1 MVVQAH
7 TVVRS
12 PKKDHIG
19 RLFLTSENDLFK
31 CSQIGIL
38 NPLRAAFIAKLKKIC
53 ILQYVNYFPGT
64 YFNDCDKTLWPE

>member
-19 RLFLTSENDLFK
+19 RLFLTSENDMFK
-31 CSQIGIL
+31 CSQIEIL
-38 NPLRAAFIAKLKKIC
+38 NPLRAAFIAKLKKNMYTTVC
-53 ILQYVNYFPGT
+53 ELFSWYLF
-64 YFNDCDKTLWPE
+64 